1 MVVASV
7 KGWDG
12 TRVLGVFNNEE
23 TALKLCEVAGFDVN
37 GEDFYL
43 DFVEMNKI
51 SEYQTLLMDTELPSR
66 NFKRI
71 HVYDEPINVSEANA
85 IDEDITNMNT

>member
-1 MVVASV
+1 MVVASI

-12 TRVLGVFNNEE
+12 TRVLGVFDSEE
-23 TALKLCEVAGFDVN
+23 NAMRVCEAAGFDVV

-43 DFVEMNKI
+43 DFVEVNKV
-51 SEYQTLLMDTELPSR
+51 SQCQTLLMDTELATK

-71 HVYDEPINVSEANA
+71 HVYVENEMS
-85 IDEDITNMNT
+85 TGK